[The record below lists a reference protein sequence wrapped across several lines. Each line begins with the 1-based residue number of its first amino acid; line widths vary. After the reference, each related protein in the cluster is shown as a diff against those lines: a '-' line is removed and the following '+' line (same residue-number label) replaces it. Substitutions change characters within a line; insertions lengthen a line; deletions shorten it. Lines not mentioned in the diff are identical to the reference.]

1 MPFSCVPQDDTGRKI
16 LGDTGKLM
24 ADTKE
29 FWLEK
34 NEGEKLQRL
43 VKEGH
48 KATGT
53 IAKESQRLKGFVCQF
68 GNMLGVNIV
77 TDPDCQIC
85 VCAHRF
91 ARGNS

>member
-1 MPFSCVPQDDTGRKI
+1 MSFSCAQDDTGRKI
-16 LGDTGKLM
+16 LDDTGKLM
-24 ADTKE
+24 EDTKE

-53 IAKESQRLKGFVCQF
+53 ISKESQRLKGFIYQF
-68 GNMLGVNIV
+68 GNMGM
-77 TDPDCQIC
+77 TDPDGQMC
-85 VCAHRF
+85 VCVCVYAHRF